1 MIQFG
6 RIGRHPDLPDVPTAR
21 ELAATAEQLAMIQ
34 FAEAPLMIGYSFAL
48 PPGVPADRVVVMRK
62 AFQDT
67 MNDPQFQAEM
77 KMQRLD
83 FAPRDG
89 DAIAETV
96 RQLSKAPQSVIE
108 RYKALIG
115 HRFPG

>member
-1 MIQFG
+1 
-6 RIGRHPDLPDVPTAR
+6 
-21 ELAATAEQLAMIQ
+21 
-34 FAEAPLMIGYSFAL
+34 
-48 PPGVPADRVVVMRK
+48 
-62 AFQDT
+62 
-67 MNDPQFQAEM
+67 M

-115 HRFPG
+115 HRIPG